1 MATWKERLAKVLMT
15 QVPAPRDRS
24 PDARAFGAKAKA
36 KAAGGDGGE
45 TKNAP
50 IFANYKAVT
59 FPGLVGFVTAIW
71 LGLRQTEAAWTFS
84 RWVPLGLCLLFGGC
98 LTWLE
103 LSEDDVTPRS
113 RKFWGGLVGLGNC
126 FVLFS
131 AVMGASS
138 LAGGRPP
145 AVAAPVPPPA
155 GAALPSQPHRAG
167 GLVEARLGLPARP
180 F

>member
-1 MATWKERLAKVLMT
+1 MKPL
-15 QVPAPRDRS
+15 
-24 PDARAFGAKAKA
+24 GAD
-36 KAAGGDGGE
+36 GGGGGGGE

-84 RWVPLGLCLLFGGC
+84 RWVPLALCLLFGGS

-103 LSEDDVTPRS
+103 LSEDEVTPRS
-113 RKFWGGLVGLGNC
+113 RKFWGALVGLGNC

-131 AVMGASS
+131 AVMGASGMV
-138 LAGGRPP
+138 AGPPPDRPAPSSP
-145 AVAAPVPPPA
+145 AVA
-155 GAALPSQPHRAG
+155 
-167 GLVEARLGLPARP
+167 GLDSHQRP
-180 F
+180 